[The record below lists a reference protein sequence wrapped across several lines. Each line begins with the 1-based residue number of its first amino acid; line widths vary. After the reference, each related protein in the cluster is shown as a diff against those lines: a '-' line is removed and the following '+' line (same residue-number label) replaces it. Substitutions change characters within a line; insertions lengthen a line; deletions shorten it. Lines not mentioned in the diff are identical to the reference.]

1 MPNSSA
7 RGGTT
12 LDSDARTTAPA
23 KPVPARGRHVP
34 TTLTAVTAVVAVSGL
49 VMVFPF
55 VWEFLTSLKTLGES
69 TSVPPVI
76 LPSRWRWDNYGR
88 VFEAIPF
95 AQQFLNTVVITVGR
109 VAGQLLFCSLSAYAF
124 ARLTFRGANIIF
136 GLFLSILMV
145 PTQLYVIPQYQIME
159 SLGWLNSLKALIVPG
174 LFSAFGVFLLRQFFL
189 ALPRELEDAARTD
202 GCNPIQTYWYVMLP
216 LIRPGLIALGR
227 AHHDLVVE
235 RPALAV
241 DRQHRPRQ
249 DALVRRLGVPSGTA
263 PDRLPSA
270 HGRRAT
276 RLLAHDRAVH
286 DHAAALHRKHRNHRY
301 EGLKS

>member
-1 MPNSSA
+1 MASRST

-12 LDSDARTTAPA
+12 LKKPAARTTAPA
-23 KPVPARGRHVP
+23 PYHRNRVP
-34 TTLTAVTAVVAVSGL
+34 LAVTAVVSISGF

-76 LPSRWRWDNYGR
+76 FPGRWRWDNYSR

-95 AQQFLNTVVITVGR
+95 AHQFLNTVLITAAR
-109 VAGQLLFCSLSAYAF
+109 VAGQLLFCSLAAYAF
-124 ARLTFRGANIIF
+124 ARLTFRGRNMIF
-136 GLFLSILMV
+136 VLFLSILMV

-189 ALPRELEDAARTD
+189 ALPRELEDAARVD

-216 LIRPGLIALGR
+216 LVRPGLIALGVLTSIWSWN
-227 AHHDLVVE
+227 DLLWPLIVNTD
-235 RPALAV
+235 PDKMPLSAGLASL
-241 DRQHRPRQ
+241 QGQ
-249 DALVRRLGVPSGTA
+249 RLTDFPVLMAGA
-263 PDRLPSA
+263 
-270 HGRRAT
+270 
-276 RLLAHDRAVH
+276 LLASLPMI
-286 DHAAALHRKHRNHRY
+286 ALFTIMQRHFIASIATTGMK
-301 EGLKS
+301 G

>member
-1 MPNSSA
+1 
-7 RGGTT
+7 
-12 LDSDARTTAPA
+12 
-23 KPVPARGRHVP
+23 
-34 TTLTAVTAVVAVSGL
+34 
-49 VMVFPF
+49 MVFPF

-216 LIRPGLIALGR
+216 LIRPGLIALGVLTTIWSWN
-227 AHHDLVVE
+227 DLLWPLIVNTD
-235 RPALAV
+235 PDKMPLSAGLASL
-241 DRQHRPRQ
+241 QGQ
-249 DALVRRLGVPSGTA
+249 RLTDFPVLMAGA
-263 PDRLPSA
+263 
-270 HGRRAT
+270 
-276 RLLAHDRAVH
+276 LLASLPMI
-286 DHAAALHRKHRNHRY
+286 ALFTIMQRHFIASIATTGMK
-301 EGLKS
+301 G

>member
-76 LPSRWRWDNYGR
+76 LPSRWRWDNYSR

-216 LIRPGLIALGR
+216 LIRPGLIALGVLTTIWSWN
-227 AHHDLVVE
+227 DLLWPLIVNTD
-235 RPALAV
+235 PDKMPLSAGLASL
-241 DRQHRPRQ
+241 QGQ
-249 DALVRRLGVPSGTA
+249 RLTDFPVLMAGA
-263 PDRLPSA
+263 
-270 HGRRAT
+270 
-276 RLLAHDRAVH
+276 LLASLPMI
-286 DHAAALHRKHRNHRY
+286 ALFTIMQRHFIASIATTGMK
-301 EGLKS
+301 G